1 MIERSHFKTQEE
13 YEKYLAGRNKGQE
26 SGKLAQ
32 EQVYNEIKGH
42 ILGEVRYWLAVK
54 AGVAVGV
61 FERRIRQI
69 EAWEFGGG
77 EGDLSVL
84 DEFRKYTEKAGGK
97 EHVS

>member
-13 YEKYLAGRNKGQE
+13 YEKYLAGRTKGLE

-42 ILGEVRYWLAVK
+42 ILGEVRYWLAGIK
-54 AGVAVGV
+54 AGVTVDV
-61 FERRIRQI
+61 FERRVRQI

-77 EGDLSVL
+77 EGDPSVL
-84 DEFRKYTEKAGGK
+84 DEFAEKLKAAK
-97 EHVS
+97 V